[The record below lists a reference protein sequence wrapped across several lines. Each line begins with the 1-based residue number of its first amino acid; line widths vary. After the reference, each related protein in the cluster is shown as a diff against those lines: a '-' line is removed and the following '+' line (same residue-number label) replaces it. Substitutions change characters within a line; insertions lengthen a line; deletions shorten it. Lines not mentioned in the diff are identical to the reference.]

1 MLLGVVKGELS
12 SWELVVDL
20 AGDVALEAADGFF
33 LGASLCESTV
43 DVGAGAFIADHA
55 GDDDVS
61 ERGVGVAVA
70 AAVEPVSFLFAAGG
84 VDRGD
89 PAEVGEGGITALGGP
104 GSGDGVSG
112 VALAAPASLPVRPI
126 DLHHR
131 HIMGVQ
137 EAGQPGPIGTGSLHP
152 DQLDITEAGQPRPQ
166 LPITGSR
173 RGELGDAEQTAA
185 FVQRCRDVDIEMGID
200 TLGDS

>member
-70 AAVEPVSFLFAAGG
+70 AAVESVSFLFAAGG

-89 PAEVGEGGITALGGP
+89 PAEVGKVHPTANRTVATMV
-104 GSGDGVSG
+104 GDR
-112 VALAAPASLPVRPI
+112 LLPASRFAPRERP
-126 DLHHR
+126 
-131 HIMGVQ
+131 
-137 EAGQPGPIGTGSLHP
+137 
-152 DQLDITEAGQPRPQ
+152 
-166 LPITGSR
+166 
-173 RGELGDAEQTAA
+173 AA
-185 FVQRCRDVDIEMGID
+185 
-200 TLGDS
+200 SASSWS